1 MAKAHEHMPMVP
13 LSGIPVGGPLVVQTP
28 PVPAPPRNVAIGG
41 GTVEHGNRVLP
52 SAGGDGFF
60 HKLFGG

>member
-1 MAKAHEHMPMVP
+1 MVP